1 MMTNPKTGDYLTWF
15 FGTGEHARGQ
25 MANFLKQRSPVVFR
39 PLPNGKNL
47 PRPYVDFEPT
57 IEFVS
62 SGGPAAVRE
71 LKDIVELIKR
81 ARRRMDRSHAVL
93 KRKSGQ
99 ATHLVTAGRSALEVF
114 LVGIAHHFNNLFMT
128 IQGNV
133 SLILGATVGDHRHDR
148 RIKRL
153 EQLVASESMLTN
165 DLLGIVIEKGCNI
178 DGQLQA
184 HLLDE
189 IIAISDTVAMR
200 RAFCGLEGPAR
211 LTPAESRRALR
222 RFGDSLILILQRLL
236 TEIEEH
242 TAFIMADDSADEAEK
257 ARLHKIMATIDRGQ
271 HLLNDL
277 RYYCGGSVPVAKR
290 IGTETLAEV
299 VRVTCCGKREDIDCH
314 LTIAPDCGAVEM
326 DGGWLYIILQKLYDN
341 AADAMPH
348 GGDLFVEIENVMA
361 SRLRQK
367 EKESCARSYVRLKFK
382 DTGQGMAAEA
392 LPRIFD
398 PFYKTKP
405 EKFHRGLGLA
415 VVDGLVQTTGG
426 RIGVESIPGKGTTF
440 TLDLP
445 AAKSVTE
452 NQPVLF

>member
-1 MMTNPKTGDYLTWF
+1 MMTDPKTGDYPTWL
-15 FGTGEHARGQ
+15 FGTSEHSRGQ
-25 MANFLKQRSPVVFR
+25 MANFLKQRYPVVAR
-39 PLPNGKNL
+39 LLPYGKNL
-47 PRPYVDFEPT
+47 PRPWVDFEST
-57 IEFVS
+57 IGFVS
-62 SGGPAAVRE
+62 SGGPAAARAE
-71 LKDIVELIKR
+71 KDIVELIKR
-81 ARRRMDRSHAVL
+81 ARRRMDRTHAVL
-93 KRKSGQ
+93 NRKSGQ
-99 ATHLVTAGRSALEVF
+99 ATHLVTAGRSSLEVF
-114 LVGIAHHFNNLFMT
+114 LVGVAHQFNNLFMT

-148 RIKRL
+148 RFKRL

-165 DLLGIVIEKGCNI
+165 DLLGIVIEKGCHI

-242 TAFIMADDSADEAEK
+242 TAFIIADDSADAAEQ
-257 ARLHKIMATIDRGQ
+257 ARLLKIMATVDRGQ
-271 HLLNDL
+271 LLLNDL
-277 RYYCGGSVPVAKR
+277 RHYCGSSVPVAKR
-290 IGTETLAEV
+290 IGTEMLAEV
-299 VRVTCCGKREDIDCH
+299 VRVTCRGKRDDIDCR
-314 LTIAPDCGAVEM
+314 LTIAPDSGAIEM

-341 AADAMPH
+341 AAEAMPH
-348 GGDLFVEIENVMA
+348 GGKVLIEIENLTA
-361 SRLRQK
+361 SRPRQK
-367 EKESCARSYVRLKFK
+367 EKESCTRSYVRLRFT
-382 DTGQGMAAEA
+382 DTGQGMAPEV

-405 EKFHRGLGLA
+405 EKYHRGLGLA

-426 RIGVESIPGKGTTF
+426 RIGVASTPGGGTTF
-440 TLDLP
+440 TIDLP
-445 AAKSVTE
+445 AADINS
-452 NQPVLF
+452 